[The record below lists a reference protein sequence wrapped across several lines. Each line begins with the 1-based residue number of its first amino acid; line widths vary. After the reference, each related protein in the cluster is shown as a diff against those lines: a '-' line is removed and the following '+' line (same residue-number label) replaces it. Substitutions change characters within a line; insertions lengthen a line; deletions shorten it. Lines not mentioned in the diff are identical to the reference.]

1 MINKAPAVNSSEG
14 VAILSGSSEKVSR
27 HLAMNQSAAMDAAL
41 MISGQYSLASKSK
54 FRRECLNHLRAS
66 LAPARD
72 VSA

>member
-1 MINKAPAVNSSEG
+1 MINKAPAVNSSED

-41 MISGQYSLASKSK
+41 MISLASKSQ